1 MKVSYKVTVKEP
13 GRKASVNYAEA
24 GNQAEAIKIIRAC
37 VLMKSNAVLTAELD
51 FEPTYIQNN

>member
-13 GRKASVNYAEA
+13 GSKASIHYAEA
-24 GNQAEAIKIIRAC
+24 GNQAEAIKIIKAC
-37 VLMKSNAVLTAELD
+37 VLIRTGAVLTAELD